1 MSDDFIKFVILGE
14 GRVGKTSLL
23 LRYFKNR
30 FNENAK
36 STINSSFYEKTEK
49 YNGKTYDIKFWD
61 TAGQEKYNAL
71 NTIYF
76 QNAAGA
82 LLVYDVTLPDTFAK
96 VKDWVKTLKEIVW
109 KNISFV
115 IAGNKLDLLDKI
127 LLDQNSSQVNEYAEK
142 EKCKVFYTSCKTWY
156 NVQEA
161 IDVLIQSVLKYVHD
175 NNIVTNK
182 RAGKKLEIKKQLQ
195 SIQKKMDVVK
205 YISYIDL
212 GQN

>member
-1 MSDDFIKFVILGE
+1 MSDDIIKLVILGE

-76 QNAAGA
+76 QNVAGA

-96 VKDWVKTLKEIVW
+96 VKDWVKTLKEIV
-109 KNISFV
+109 
-115 IAGNKLDLLDKI
+115 
-127 LLDQNSSQVNEYAEK
+127 
-142 EKCKVFYTSCKTWY
+142 
-156 NVQEA
+156 
-161 IDVLIQSVLKYVHD
+161 
-175 NNIVTNK
+175 
-182 RAGKKLEIKKQLQ
+182 
-195 SIQKKMDVVK
+195 
-205 YISYIDL
+205 
-212 GQN
+212 